1 MIDAINE
8 NELNHFQIDNYDLT
22 VSTIKINRLFNR
34 IIYIDNIL
42 DEQALKLKIE
52 QFMIYKDVR
61 NKKLFNQ
68 SIIVDFSN

>member
-8 NELNHFQIDNYDLT
+8 NELNHFQIDNIDLT

-61 NKKLFNQ
+61 NKSYLIKVL
-68 SIIVDFSN
+68 